1 MSSEFFPGFPL
12 RSDLKAGKLT
22 VYGVEGCS
30 WTQKQLAYLKQ
41 KHIPFD
47 YVDCD
52 QNRCPKFV
60 DGFPTLD
67 LDGKILVGFQ
77 KL

>member
-1 MSSEFFPGFPL
+1 MSNGSTPGLSL
-12 RSDLKAGKLT
+12 RSGLKAGKLT
-22 VYGVEGCS
+22 VYGVESCS

-41 KHIPFD
+41 KGMPFD

-52 QNRCPKFV
+52 QNQCPKFV
-60 DGFPTLD
+60 EGFPTLD